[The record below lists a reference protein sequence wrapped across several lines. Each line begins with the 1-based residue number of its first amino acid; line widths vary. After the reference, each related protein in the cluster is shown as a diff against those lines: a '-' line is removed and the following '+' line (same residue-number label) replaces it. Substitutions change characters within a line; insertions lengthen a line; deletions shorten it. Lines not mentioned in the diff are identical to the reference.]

1 MAPFVPIG
9 VEAGGQ
15 ERCRKTPFL
24 FCRNKLT
31 NQCINRATERNL
43 EKKLKGRNE
52 NNPMLVERKF
62 PTLKEKIA
70 LTNER
75 IKAETEKLKKETK
88 ESKSTKLG
96 KVEKK
101 KKK

>member
-1 MAPFVPIG
+1 
-9 VEAGGQ
+9 
-15 ERCRKTPFL
+15 
-24 FCRNKLT
+24 
-31 NQCINRATERNL
+31 
-43 EKKLKGRNE
+43 
-52 NNPMLVERKF
+52 MLVERKF

-75 IKAETEKLKKETK
+75 IKEETEKLK
-88 ESKSTKLG
+88 SSTKLG